1 MGTRKILYPTDF
13 STAAEAVPP
22 EAAALARDRK
32 AVLLILHVQ
41 EPAAAYCEAGVNYYA
56 LSQSDGEM
64 PTKMLRDVVPPG
76 EGVRYEH
83 RLAVGKP
90 AEEIVRIARKEHV
103 DLIVMGTHGRSGLG
117 RLVMGSV
124 AESVLRQAP
133 CPVMTCKFSPG
144 LATAPVELSARPF
157 G

>member
-13 STAAEAVPP
+13 STAAEAVLP
-22 EAAALARDRK
+22 EAVALARDRN
-32 AVLLILHVQ
+32 AVLVILHVQ
-41 EPAAAYCEAGVNYYA
+41 EPAVAYCESGVNYYA
-56 LSQSDGEM
+56 LSQPNGEM
-64 PTKMLRDVVPPG
+64 LTKMLREVVPPG

-83 RLAVGKP
+83 RLAVGNP

-144 LATAPVELSARPF
+144 LATAPVNYAQYPL